1 MPRAALALA
10 LLCAALALAAPAAA
24 ADAAFLENL
33 LAGTPQLTSAQ
44 ARAVEGAY
52 DYVSGRRIEGATADL
67 AFLAAAKAASAGRAP
82 DFAAAATAAAAAA
95 TDVVELLQISI
106 VHVDAAS
113 GGFLGYRLVGSTAQA
128 EGGWDMDAGRA
139 ARRLLG
145 TAQAAPGGG
154 VLLRATNDQDSG
166 VWSMLVKGDM
176 MAAVLEEGEE
186 VWDRTAETLYD
197 DQTVF
202 AMTLKR
208 APFAARLKALRIIRG
223 LLPLKIN
230 RDPANPQAW
239 IQKGRG
245 PAGKAAS
252 G

>member
-33 LAGTPQLTSAQ
+33 LAGAPQLTAAQ
-44 ARAVEGAY
+44 AHSAEGAF
-52 DYVSGRRIEGATADL
+52 DFVSGRRVEGATADV
-67 AFLAAAKAASAGRAP
+67 AFLAAARAAPAGRVPDLAP
-82 DFAAAATAAAAAA
+82 AVAATAVKS
-95 TDVVELLQISI
+95 TDLIASLQISI
-106 VHVDAAS
+106 VHVDPQS
-113 GGFLGYRLVGSTAQA
+113 GEFLGYRLIATAPQD

-145 TAQAAPGGG
+145 VAAPAPGGG
-154 VLLRATNDQDSG
+154 VLLRATTDQDSG

-186 VWDRTAETLYD
+186 VWDRAGKKLLD

-202 AMTLKR
+202 TMMLKR
-208 APFAARLKALRIIRG
+208 APFAARLAALRAVGG
-223 LLPLKIN
+223 LLPLKVN
-230 RDPANPQAW
+230 RDPSHPQAW
-239 IQKGRG
+239 IEK
-245 PAGKAAS
+245 AGKAAS